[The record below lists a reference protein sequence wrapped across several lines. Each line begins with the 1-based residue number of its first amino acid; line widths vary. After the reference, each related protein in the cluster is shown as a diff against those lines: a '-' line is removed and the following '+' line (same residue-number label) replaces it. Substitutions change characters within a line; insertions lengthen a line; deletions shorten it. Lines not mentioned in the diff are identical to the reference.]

1 MKLAVWRSK
10 IITYQISQYH
20 QADHVSSL
28 IIQETFRIPW
38 TRYDLQ
44 KLTRG
49 DVTLQRWDMET

>member
-10 IITYQISQYH
+10 IIKYQISQYD

-28 IIQETFRIPW
+28 VIQENSLD
-38 TRYDLQ
+38 RYDLQ